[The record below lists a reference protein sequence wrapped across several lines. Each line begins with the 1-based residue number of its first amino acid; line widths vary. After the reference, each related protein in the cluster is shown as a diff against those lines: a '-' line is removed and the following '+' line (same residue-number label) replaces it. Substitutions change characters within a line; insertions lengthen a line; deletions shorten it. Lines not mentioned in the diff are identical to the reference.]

1 VDVPACHPITSETE
15 PELVARVNRLR
26 IDAATA
32 GLLRGF
38 DRAGVQALLLKGP
51 SVARWLYGDGG
62 LRVYVDCDL
71 LIPPAAI
78 PAAEEVLET
87 LTYERTFDDRV
98 MPAWWR
104 QHANEW
110 VRGDGRLTVDLHHKL
125 PGVRMDA
132 ESAWCLLAAGSEVM
146 QVAGHPARI
155 LGLPARSLHIAL
167 HAGHHGARWS
177 GPISDL
183 ERALAMVDAGVWR
196 KAATLAAELDATDAF
211 SAGLRLT
218 SAGAEVA
225 SRLELPGA
233 RSVEALLR
241 AGIPP
246 PVAIGF
252 EQFARAQGIR
262 ARAEIFWRKL
272 VPPAE
277 YMRRW
282 DPRAGRGRSALLL
295 AYVRRPAWLLRHTP
309 RGILA
314 WSRARR
320 AARGF
325 QRASE
330 PPRRT

>member
-1 VDVPACHPITSETE
+1 MDAPACHPITSETE

-32 GLLRGF
+32 GLLRGL

-71 LIPPAAI
+71 LIAPAAI
-78 PAAEEVLET
+78 PATEEVLES
-87 LTYERTFDDRV
+87 LRFERTFDDRV
-98 MPAWWR
+98 MPTWWR

-125 PGVRMDA
+125 PGVRVDA
-132 ESAWCLLAAGSEVM
+132 ESAWCLLAAGSEEM

-155 LGLPARSLHIAL
+155 LGLPGRALQIAL

-183 ERALAMVDAGVWR
+183 KRALTMVDVGLWR
-196 KAATLAAELDATDAF
+196 KAATLAAELDAIDAF
-211 SAGLRLT
+211 VGGLRLT
-218 SAGAEVA
+218 AAGAEIVA
-225 SRLELPGA
+225 RLELRGPQ
-233 RSVEALLR
+233 SVEAQLR

-246 PVAIGF
+246 PVALGF

-282 DPRAGRGRSALLL
+282 DPRAGRGRAALLL
-295 AYVRRPAWLLRHTP
+295 AYVRRPAWILRHAP
-309 RGILA
+309 RAILA
-314 WSRARR
+314 WFRARR

-325 QRASE
+325 QRANQR
-330 PPRRT
+330 PR